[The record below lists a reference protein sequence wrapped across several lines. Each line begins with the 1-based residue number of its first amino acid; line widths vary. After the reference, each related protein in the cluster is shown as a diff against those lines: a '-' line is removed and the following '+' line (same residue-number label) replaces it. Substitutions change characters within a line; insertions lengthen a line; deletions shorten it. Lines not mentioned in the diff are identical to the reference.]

1 MLAGIGSVQ
10 ANCGRDALD
19 RGADAGYLGPA
30 ECNTIF
36 GYTWWIVWLQLAVLL
51 GITFSIVK
59 GVERWRAPA
68 LGYLAI
74 ASVLTMDTANTYI
87 YFNSTPVNN
96 HSAARATA
104 AGAVICSIGN
114 LALMTCVGLLE
125 EKEIIGPKP
134 MAVPKSSIPSA
145 VI

>member
-1 MLAGIGSVQ
+1 MRSVP
-10 ANCGRDALD
+10 GFPSLKKSPRPALPN
-19 RGADAGYLGPA
+19 LLQLPQPMPSPQ
-30 ECNTIF
+30 
-36 GYTWWIVWLQLAVLL
+36 VWLQLAVLL

-104 AGAVICSIGN
+104 AGAVICSIG
-114 LALMTCVGLLE
+114 
-125 EKEIIGPKP
+125 K
-134 MAVPKSSIPSA
+134 
-145 VI
+145 